1 MLHTE
6 TVETGT
12 LEILKQ
18 IMLDAH
24 FSKFVLVG
32 GTSLSLQLGH
42 RKSVD
47 LDLFCNESFDE
58 NSFVEY
64 LRNTYQ
70 FELDFLDKETLKG
83 EIEGVQID
91 CIAHKY
97 PWLNSPN
104 ETDGIRLA
112 HYEDIAAMKL
122 NEIVGNDT
130 RIKDFIDIAYLSK
143 KMSLNRMLNA
153 YQSKYSSNAVMVI
166 NALVYF
172 DDINFN
178 EPVKMIDTTKVDW
191 QKIQKHLQRMIKNPD
206 NIFEK
211 IA

>member
-1 MLHTE
+1 MLYTQ
-6 TVETGT
+6 TVSPKT
-12 LEILKQ
+12 LELLNRLMNDITFNRFL
-18 IMLDAH
+18 
-24 FSKFVLVG
+24 LVG
-32 GTSLSLQLGH
+32 VTVLSLQLGH
-42 RKSVD
+42 RLSLY

-58 NSFVEY
+58 SALAEY
-64 LRNTYQ
+64 LRTAYH
-70 FELDFLDKETLKG
+70 FHLDFIEKETVKG
-83 EIEGVQID
+83 EIDGVKLD

-97 PWLNSPN
+97 PWLNAPN
-104 ETDGIRLA
+104 EIDGVQLA
-112 HYEDIAAMKL
+112 HYEDIVAMKL
-122 NEIVGNDT
+122 NAIVGNGT

>member
-97 PWLNSPN
+97 PWLSEPV
-104 ETDGIRLA
+104 EIDGIRLA
-112 HYEDIAAMKL
+112 GYKDIAAMKL
-122 NEIVGNDT
+122 NAIVGNGT
-130 RIKDFIDIAYLSK
+130 RIKDFIDIACLSAK
-143 KMSLNRMLNA
+143 ITLNDMLNA
-153 YQSKYSSNAVMVI
+153 FQRKYRSNPIMALKALTYFEEVNVKEPINMLQPSTLEWKKIKKQLELMVK
-166 NALVYF
+166 F
-172 DDINFN
+172 
-178 EPVKMIDTTKVDW
+178 
-191 QKIQKHLQRMIKNPD
+191 PD
-206 NIFEK
+206 KIFEA
-211 IA
+211 IS